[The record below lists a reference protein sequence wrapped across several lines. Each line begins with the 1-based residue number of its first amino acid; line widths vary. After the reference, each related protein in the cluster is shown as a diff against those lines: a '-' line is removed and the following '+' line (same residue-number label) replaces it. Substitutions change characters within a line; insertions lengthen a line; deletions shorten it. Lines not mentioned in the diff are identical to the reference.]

1 MNWTPFLLA
10 YLTLNLLIVVAYLAL
25 RLFQGRVDLS
35 RARILRLHYTVIAS
49 VLLLT
54 ALHPFMRSLSPKQFL
69 FEPPLKVWS
78 ASSFKA
84 FPKEFGSLHSTTGFF
99 KTEKRVVPVSS
110 VAIPAIAVLALILLA
125 ALIRTGIDVFRISRL
140 KQDTYLV
147 RRLGQVR
154 ILVHPNLNVPLSF
167 WLPRYAAV
175 VIPEQLL
182 LSRLDFKM
190 AICHELQHHRQHD
203 TRWTYLFSLLR
214 FFCFLNPAAHLWFRW
229 IAEIQEFAC
238 DETLVDRNKVESR
251 QYVRCLIEVAQSSL
265 HRKGVPASATGLTFL
280 VERSLLKRR
289 IEAMF
294 QKHIPRRASVIIPA
308 GILVALMT
316 VTAVATQGIL
326 QDRRISRVEAVRLAE
341 VARQTSAFPVV
352 MNDLVLRQL
361 NRFVGTEEGREY
373 VRDSLAR
380 MHNYRPMIDEKMKEY
395 GVPTELLAIPLIESR
410 YQNLAPNNKVGWGAG
425 IWMFIKS
432 TARTYGLR
440 VDSEVDERLN
450 VPKLTDAA
458 MRLLKSDY
466 YRFQDWQLSVL
477 AYNMGENAVQSAINK
492 TGSRDAWVLIRQG
505 FENDTDYLAELMAA
519 IIIMKNPELFA

>member
-1 MNWTPFLLA
+1 MSWAPLLLA
-10 YLTLNLLIVVAYLAL
+10 YLTLNLLLVTGYLAL
-25 RLFQGRVDLS
+25 RLFEGRVDLS
-35 RARILRLHYTVIAS
+35 RAGTLRLHYG
-49 VLLLT
+49 VLGSILFLT
-54 ALHPFMRSLSPKQFL
+54 ALHPFSRPLSPKHFL
-69 FEPPLKVWS
+69 FDPPLKVWS

-84 FPKEFGSLHSTTGFF
+84 FPKEFGAQHNPTGFF
-99 KTEKRVVPVSS
+99 KTEKRAVPVSS
-110 VAIPAIAVLALILLA
+110 VAIPAIAVLALILFT
-125 ALIRTGIDVFRISRL
+125 ALIRMTIDVFRIWHLSRE
-140 KQDTYLV
+140 TYLV
-147 RRLGQVR
+147 RRLGKVR

-167 WLPRYAAV
+167 WLPRFAAV
-175 VIPEQLL
+175 VIPEHLL
-182 LSRLDFKM
+182 LERLDFKM
-190 AICHELQHHRQHD
+190 AVYHELQHHRQHD
-203 TRWTYLFSLLR
+203 TRWTYGFSLLR
-214 FFCFLNPAAHLWFRW
+214 LFCFPNPAAHLWFRW
-229 IAEIQEFAC
+229 LGEIQEFAC
-238 DETLVDRNKVESR
+238 DETLVDRNKVDSR

-294 QKHIPRRASVIIPA
+294 QKHIPRRASVALPA
-308 GILVALMT
+308 GIIVALMA
-316 VTAVATQGIL
+316 VTAVATQGVL
-326 QDRRISRVEAVRLAE
+326 QDRRISRSEAVRLAE
-341 VARQTSAFPVV
+341 VARQSSTFPIVV
-352 MNDLVLRQL
+352 NDLVLKQL

-380 MHNYRPMIDEKMKEY
+380 MRNYRPMIDDKMKEY
-395 GVPTELLAIPLIESR
+395 GVPMELLAIPMIESR

-458 MRLLKSDY
+458 MRYLKSNY

-492 TGSRDAWVLIRQG
+492 TGSRDAWVLIGQG

-519 IIIMKNPELFA
+519 VIIMKNPELFA